1 MTSSMRF
8 NEHLASE
15 QRYQRSWQVAGQDAP
30 ESPRDFTVI
39 LDVHAKVRP
48 DREFCAEVERLC
60 GAQAIEVL
68 AV

>member
-1 MTSSMRF
+1 MRF
-8 NEHLASE
+8 SEHLVSE
-15 QRYQRSWQVAGQDAP
+15 QWYQRSSQVADQGAL

-39 LDVHAKVRP
+39 LDVQAKVRP

-68 AV
+68 AN